1 MAVTRVDYSEQAV
14 AAAHSVLLELVH
26 LLGEYRDSIV
36 LIGGMVPRLLIP
48 QAEEAHIGTLDVDLA
63 LDHRRFEEAGYR
75 TVYELLTSR
84 GYERDDQQPFI
95 YRRRFN
101 LEGRPV
107 TVQVDLLSGEY
118 GGTGRSRRTQRVQD
132 VRPRK
137 ARGADLAFEQPLDVE
152 ISGALP
158 DGGEDNASVRV
169 ATIVPFLIMK
179 GMALRDRLKE
189 KDAYDIYY
197 CLRHYPGAPDTILD
211 AFGPYVENKL
221 VQEGLECIGEKFA
234 SSDHVGPK
242 HVADFLEIGNSAD
255 REQLQ
260 RDAYE
265 RVAHVL
271 ENLGLEP
278 QKVD

>member
-14 AAAHSVLLELVH
+14 AAARSVLLELVH

-48 QAEEAHIGTLDVDLA
+48 QAEESHIGTVDVDLA

-75 TVYELLTSR
+75 TVHELLTSR

-137 ARGADLAFEQPLDVE
+137 ARGAELAFEQPLDVE

-169 ATIVPFLIMK
+169 AAIVPFLIMK
-179 GMALRDRLKE
+179 SMALRDRLKE
-189 KDAYDIYY
+189 KDAYDIYTPAHPLDV
-197 CLRHYPGAPDTILD
+197 CLYPLHPSPSSGISD
-211 AFGPYVENKL
+211 AIC
-221 VQEGLECIGEKFA
+221 GLGRPPGSAQSGRVIRWRLKRPALLAWYKRAEA
-234 SSDHVGPK
+234 
-242 HVADFLEIGNSAD
+242 AEIGD
-255 REQLQ
+255 RGRGSLAVC
-260 RDAYE
+260 RT
-265 RVAHVL
+265 
-271 ENLGLEP
+271 
-278 QKVD
+278 

>member
-75 TVYELLTSR
+75 TVHELLTSR

-158 DGGEDNASVRV
+158 DGGEDKASVRV

-221 VQEGLECIGEKFA
+221 VKEGLECIGEKFA
-234 SSDHVGPK
+234 SPDHVGPK

-265 RVAHVL
+265 RAAHVL
-271 ENLGLEP
+271 ENLGLKP

>member
-48 QAEEAHIGTLDVDLA
+48 QAEEAHIGTLDVDLT

-75 TVYELLTSR
+75 TVHELLTSR

-137 ARGADLAFEQPLDVE
+137 ARAADLAFEQPLDVE

-158 DGGEDNASVRV
+158 DGGQDSASVRV

-197 CLRHYPGAPDTILD
+197 CLRHYPGAPDTILN
-211 AFGPYVENKL
+211 AFGPYAENNL
-221 VQEGLECIGEKFA
+221 VKEGLECIGAKFA
-234 SSDHVGPK
+234 SPDHVGPK

-271 ENLGLEP
+271 ENLGLKP

>member
-36 LIGGMVPRLLIP
+36 LIGGMLPRLLIP
-48 QAEEAHIGTLDVDLA
+48 QAEESHIGTVDVDLA

-75 TVYELLTSR
+75 TVHELLTSR
-84 GYERDDQQPFI
+84 GYERDDHQPFI

-137 ARGADLAFEQPLDVE
+137 ARGVDLAFEQPLDVE

-158 DGGEDNASVRV
+158 RPSHSASDASWNGRACRNAMPTTAWQGLFLQSFCIPAIAHGCAGAAKHMDVRER
-169 ATIVPFLIMK
+169 PS
-179 GMALRDRLKE
+179 MAVRCR
-189 KDAYDIYY
+189 
-197 CLRHYPGAPDTILD
+197 R
-211 AFGPYVENKL
+211 
-221 VQEGLECIGEKFA
+221 
-234 SSDHVGPK
+234 
-242 HVADFLEIGNSAD
+242 
-255 REQLQ
+255 
-260 RDAYE
+260 
-265 RVAHVL
+265 
-271 ENLGLEP
+271 
-278 QKVD
+278 

>member
-1 MAVTRVDYSEQAV
+1 MAVTRVDYSEKAV

-26 LLGEYRDSIV
+26 LLGEYRDSFV

-75 TVYELLTSR
+75 TVHELLTSR
-84 GYERDDQQPFI
+84 GYARDDQQPFI

-137 ARGADLAFEQPLDVE
+137 ARGADLAFEHPLDVE

-158 DGGEDNASVRV
+158 DGGEDKASVRV

-197 CLRHYPGAPDTILD
+197 CLRHYPGRPWKRAWCPRMRLLARSRHEPVGAHRHAPAAGEALERRLVAIVGDDPDVALVGD
-211 AFGPYVENKL
+211 VE
-221 VQEGLECIGEKFA
+221 VEHRLERR
-234 SSDHVGPK
+234 P
-242 HVADFLEIGNSAD
+242 
-255 REQLQ
+255 
-260 RDAYE
+260 
-265 RVAHVL
+265 
-271 ENLGLEP
+271 
-278 QKVD
+278 